1 MEIFIMQIT
10 TEQIV
15 EKIYNGFVSK
25 YKAFGKFVDSG
36 EYWNMCID
44 AVLDKTLLEH
54 IIFCNDVLNNPPVH
68 TFLRTKID
76 ELKDKQLSEFEKRAV
91 GAFWGYVFKFVF
103 EYQYQKSVTAK
114 VNSVRTASY
123 FMTPKTKLK

>member
-1 MEIFIMQIT
+1 MQIT

-44 AVLDKTLLEH
+44 AVRDKTLLEH
-54 IIFCNDVLNNPPVH
+54 IIFCNDVLIILLYTHFCVLKLTNLRTSNYLNSRKEQSVLFGD
-68 TFLRTKID
+68 TFLNLCLNINIK
-76 ELKDKQLSEFEKRAV
+76 KCNCKGQ
-91 GAFWGYVFKFVF
+91 
-103 EYQYQKSVTAK
+103 
-114 VNSVRTASY
+114 
-123 FMTPKTKLK
+123 

>member
-1 MEIFIMQIT
+1 MQIT
-10 TEQIV
+10 AEQIV

-25 YKAFGKFVDSG
+25 YKAFGKFVDSS
-36 EYWNMCID
+36 EYWDMCID
-44 AVLDKTLLEH
+44 AVCDKTLLQH

-68 TFLRTKID
+68 TFLRAKID
-76 ELKDKQLSEFEKRAV
+76 ELNDKQLTEFEKRAV

-103 EYQYQKSVTAK
+103 EYQFQKSVTAK

-123 FMTPKTKLK
+123 FMSPKYKIEII